1 MKIIMKLRNKAL
13 IPVSFVVGALAV
25 WGSTELY
32 NNRTVE
38 MSVSAQDVV
47 NYTLVQPKLSNKSV
61 DVTIG
66 KLKLNYT
73 IGKDNLEFNQSKSS
87 KMIVGVGKKLEKL
100 SIKDSK
106 YSTDVQALAK
116 IAENKDI
123 VLKVKYKDAKF
134 LEAYGFKE
142 VK

>member
-1 MKIIMKLRNKAL
+1 MKLSNKSL

-47 NYTLVQPKLSNKSV
+47 NYTLVQPELSDKSV
-61 DVTIG
+61 DITIG

-73 IGKDNLEFNQSKSS
+73 IGKNNLEFNQSKSS

-123 VLKVKYKDAKF
+123 VLKVKFKDVKF

>member
-1 MKIIMKLRNKAL
+1 MKLNNKAL
-13 IPVSFVVGALAV
+13 IPVSFVVGALVV
-25 WGSTELY
+25 WGTTELY

-38 MSVSAQDVV
+38 MSVPAQEVI
-47 NYTLVQPKLSNKSV
+47 NYTFVQPKLNKKSV
-61 DVTIG
+61 DVSIG

-100 SIKDSK
+100 SIKDAQF
-106 YSTDVQALAK
+106 TADVQALAK
-116 IAENKDI
+116 MAENKDI
-123 VLKVKYKDAKF
+123 VLKVKFKDAKF
-134 LEAYGFKE
+134 LDAYGFKE

>member
-1 MKIIMKLRNKAL
+1 MKLNNKAL
-13 IPVSFVVGALAV
+13 IPVSFVLGALAV

-47 NYTLVQPKLSNKSV
+47 NYTLVQPELSDKSV
-61 DVTIG
+61 DVSIG
-66 KLKLNYT
+66 KLRLNYT
-73 IGKDNLEFNQSKSS
+73 IGKGNLEFNQSKSS
-87 KMIVGVGKKLEKL
+87 KMIVGVDKKLEKL
-100 SIKDSK
+100 SIKGSK

-123 VLKVKYKDAKF
+123 VLKVKFKDAKF

>member
-1 MKIIMKLRNKAL
+1 MKLNNKTL

-25 WGSTELY
+25 WGATELY

-38 MSVSAQDVV
+38 MSVSAQEVV
-47 NYTLVQPKLSNKSV
+47 NYTFVQPVLHKKSV

-73 IGKDNLEFNQSKSS
+73 IGKNNLEFNKSKSS
-87 KMIVGVGKKLEKL
+87 KMIVGVGKKLENL
-100 SIKDSK
+100 SVKDSK
-106 YSTDVQALAK
+106 FSTEVQALAK
-116 IAENKDI
+116 VAENKYI
-123 VLKVKYKDAKF
+123 VLKVKFKDAKF

>member
-1 MKIIMKLRNKAL
+1 MKLNNKAL
-13 IPVSFVVGALAV
+13 IPVSFVLGALAV
-25 WGSTELY
+25 WGSTALY

-47 NYTLVQPKLSNKSV
+47 NYTLIQPELSDKSV
-61 DVTIG
+61 DVSIG
-66 KLKLNYT
+66 KLRLNYT
-73 IGKDNLEFNQSKSS
+73 IGKGNLEFNQSKSS
-87 KMIVGVGKKLEKL
+87 KMIVGVDKKLEKL
-100 SIKDSK
+100 SIKGSK

-123 VLKVKYKDAKF
+123 VLKVKFKDAKF